1 MCSGS
6 CLSHVR
12 WGRPRK
18 TACLLTT
25 GNTQQSRRRSKLPG
39 VKLVC
44 PGGLLVVQVIAVL
57 KVKLKPTGLVF
68 GIEAKPFQDTK
79 TVFFFVPKT
88 ITAAFNL
95 TFKTSSGCSEVQRQ
109 IPKCCRGNRAVT
121 HTGSHQVK
129 CFKFSLSW
137 TFFFTFFPT
146 GLII

>member
-44 PGGLLVVQVIAVL
+44 PGGLLVIQVIAVL

-79 TVFFFVPKT
+79 KTVFFFFVPKT
-88 ITAAFNL
+88 IAAALNL
-95 TFKTSSGCSEVQRQ
+95 TFKTSSGCSEVLQRQ
-109 IPKCCRGNRAVT
+109 QGRHTHRKPPSHMFQVQFVT
-121 HTGSHQVK
+121 G
-129 CFKFSLSW
+129 L
-137 TFFFTFFPT
+137 FFTFFPT

>member
-68 GIEAKPFQDTK
+68 GIEAKPCQDC
-79 TVFFFVPKT
+79 FFNVPKT

-95 TFKTSSGCSEVQRQ
+95 TFKTTGLSHTQEATKSNVSSSV
-109 IPKCCRGNRAVT
+109 CC
-121 HTGSHQVK
+121 
-129 CFKFSLSW
+129 W
-137 TFFFTFFPT
+137 TFFYIFPHRFNYLKS
-146 GLII
+146 GGAPLIGIKDV